1 MMQPDVAA
9 ALAQRIRDQHG
20 GRPTYLA
27 ATYVAEKADGQRPW
41 QGLVYVF
48 DLADHPTA
56 TRCYGL
62 ASLGDGDRV
71 ELSVLLHDQA
81 VQSPQAAVRAYV
93 LARGLGLPPARPR
106 ERAEGAQ

>member
-1 MMQPDVAA
+1 MQPDVAA

-20 GRPTYLA
+20 GRPTYLS
-27 ATYVAEKADGQRPW
+27 ATYVAEKIDGQRPW

-48 DLADHPTA
+48 DLEEHPTA
-56 TRCYGL
+56 SRCYGL
-62 ASLGDGDRV
+62 ASLGEGGRV
-71 ELSVLLHDQA
+71 ELSVMLHDHA

-93 LARGLGLPPARPR
+93 LAKGLGLLPPRTR